1 MIRNYVTNGSRIDMQ
16 VGLGYERSYISLEQG
31 YDINIYTP
39 SGGSNTKS
47 IGLSSDQIILTAPNT
62 YVSGKLNSVNG
73 LNIGS
78 KSPISFTTNRN
89 VNINGITFSCYDLD
103 LNLYTKY
110 ITLDG
115 YNIRQFRFRSWLADA
130 DFQMYNT
137 QQTRYDVFMSN
148 RNGLSVSAFAA
159 PFDNPFLDET
169 KYNEQ
174 FLYRYDFNKVIYCSK
189 WGVKK
194 VYCIIEDLL

>member
-1 MIRNYVTNGSRIDMQ
+1 MNNIYNYSDSTFEVNKNLMIRNYGTNSSRIDMQ
-16 VGLGYERSYISLEQG
+16 VGLGYERSFISLEQG
-31 YDINIYTP
+31 YDINLFTP
-39 SGGSNTKS
+39 TGGQNIKS
-47 IGLSSDQIILTAPNT
+47 IALTTDQILLTAPNT
-62 YVSGKLNSVNG
+62 FISGKLTSVNG

-89 VNINGITFSCYDLD
+89 ININGTTFSCYDLD

-137 QQTRYDVFMSN
+137 Q
-148 RNGLSVSAFAA
+148 
-159 PFDNPFLDET
+159 
-169 KYNEQ
+169 
-174 FLYRYDFNKVIYCSK
+174 
-189 WGVKK
+189 
-194 VYCIIEDLL
+194 